1 MKIKTIGLGLA
12 FSLAVGALCFGSP
25 DIGTWKLNEAKSIF
39 GPGEAKNFTIVIA
52 EAPGGMLK
60 ITADGI
66 DKNGKPTHSEWTG
79 KFDGND
85 YPVTGDPTS
94 DMRLYKQ
101 VDPNTMDFVAKKD
114 GNNVFGGRI
123 NLSADGKTRTVITSG
138 TDPDG
143 KRFKNMGFYDRAEET
158 KK

>member
-1 MKIKTIGLGLA
+1 MKIKTIGLTLA
-12 FSLAVGALCFGSP
+12 LSLTAGALCFASP

-39 GPGEAKNFTIVIA
+39 APGEAKNVTVVIA
-52 EAPGGMLK
+52 EAPGGALK

-66 DKNGKPTHSEWTG
+66 DKDGKPTHSEWTG

-85 YPVTGDPTS
+85 YPVTGDPHS

-101 VDPNTMDFVAKKD
+101 IDANTLDFIVKKD
-114 GNNVFGGRI
+114 GKSIAGGKVT
-123 NLSADGKTRTVITSG
+123 LSADGKTRIVITSG
-138 TDPDG
+138 TDPEG
-143 KRFKNMGFYDRAEET
+143 KRFKNMGFYDKAEES

>member
-1 MKIKTIGLGLA
+1 MKVKAIGLSLA
-12 FSLAVGALCFGSP
+12 FSLAAGALCLGSP
-25 DIGTWKLNEAKSIF
+25 DIGTWKLNEAKSIY
-39 GPGEAKNFTIVIA
+39 GAGEAKNVTIVIA
-52 EAPGGMLK
+52 EAPGGMVK

-85 YPVTGDPTS
+85 YPVIGDPNS

-101 VDPNTMDFVAKKD
+101 IDANTLDFIVKKD
-114 GNNVFGGRI
+114 GKSIAGGKVNI
-123 NLSADGKTRTVITSG
+123 SADGKTRIVTTSG
-138 TDPDG
+138 TDSDG
-143 KRFKNMGFYDRAEET
+143 KRFKNMGFYDKAEES